1 MQQAQNF
8 DPTFILLLCAACTMP
23 AEFDRVKSLIGIQS
37 R

>member
-1 MQQAQNF
+1 
-8 DPTFILLLCAACTMP
+8 LLLCAACTMP